1 MEECRMTD
9 WTHRTIIVEAAIAPN
24 ARAMCAMVP
33 GGTGMFTTALSAT
46 GQAPATH
53 YVSSGN
59 IWPQF
64 AEMLATADGMV
75 AGAQAMGMPID
86 IPTAAYLLAHSQIS
100 DGTREVDGETVEE
113 GPHAF
118 IARMGLQMMQG
129 VL

>member
-1 MEECRMTD
+1 MTD
-9 WTHRTIIVEAAIAPN
+9 WTHRTIIVEALIAPN
-24 ARAMCAMVP
+24 ARALCAMVP
-33 GGTGMFTTALSAT
+33 GGAGMFTTALSAT

-64 AEMLATADGMV
+64 AAMLETADGMV
-75 AGAQAMGMPID
+75 AGAQTMGLPID
-86 IPTAAYLLAHSQIS
+86 TPTASYLLAHTHIS
-100 DGTREVDGETVEE
+100 DGTREVDGETVAED
-113 GPHAF
+113 PHAF